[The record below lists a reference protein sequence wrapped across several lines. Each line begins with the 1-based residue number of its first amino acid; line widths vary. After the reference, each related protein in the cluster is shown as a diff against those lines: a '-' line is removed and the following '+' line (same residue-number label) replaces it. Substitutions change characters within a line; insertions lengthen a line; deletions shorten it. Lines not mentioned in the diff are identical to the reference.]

1 MPAKSAVSEKTGLRA
16 LLVADDPDNRA
27 MLRSIF
33 GRTYDVLVSSD
44 AEEALQCSL
53 KEQPDIIVCDL
64 KSGFDKSLELCT
76 NIRHNFETC
85 HIPFVL
91 LTSHASEQVSIKGA
105 RMGVDAV
112 IVKPFSTETLIEQCK
127 TLLDNRKILQEKYA
141 IAPQTVQSRHHGRK
155 DYYFLNAA
163 IGAVERN
170 LYSDK
175 LDVTA
180 LCQELHI
187 SKTALNT
194 KLKNITGRSPRE
206 FIEDIRLR
214 HAAQMLLD
222 SNKLVSEIS
231 DELGFSSYRYFII
244 RFKSILVSLRPSSIL
259 ICWKKMK

>member
-1 MPAKSAVSEKTGLRA
+1 M
-16 LLVADDPDNRA
+16 
-27 MLRSIF
+27 RSIF

-141 IAPQTVQSRHHGRK
+141 IAPQTVQSRQHGRK

-244 RFKSILVSLRPSSIL
+244 RFKKHFGVTPSQFNPDML
-259 ICWKKMK
+259 EKK

>member
-1 MPAKSAVSEKTGLRA
+1 
-16 LLVADDPDNRA
+16 
-27 MLRSIF
+27 
-33 GRTYDVLVSSD
+33 
-44 AEEALQCSL
+44 
-53 KEQPDIIVCDL
+53 
-64 KSGFDKSLELCT
+64 
-76 NIRHNFETC
+76 
-85 HIPFVL
+85 
-91 LTSHASEQVSIKGA
+91 
-105 RMGVDAV
+105 MGM
-112 IVKPFSTETLIEQCK
+112 
-127 TLLDNRKILQEKYA
+127 
-141 IAPQTVQSRHHGRK
+141 HGRK

-231 DELGFSSYRYFII
+231 DELGFCFGLFI
-244 RFKSILVSLRPSSIL
+244 SMLVVLTT
-259 ICWKKMK
+259 

>member
-1 MPAKSAVSEKTGLRA
+1 
-16 LLVADDPDNRA
+16 

-141 IAPQTVQSRHHGRK
+141 IARSDRTVKAARTQGLLFLERSDRCGR
-155 DYYFLNAA
+155 
-163 IGAVERN
+163 
-170 LYSDK
+170 
-175 LDVTA
+175 T
-180 LCQELHI
+180 
-187 SKTALNT
+187 
-194 KLKNITGRSPRE
+194 
-206 FIEDIRLR
+206 
-214 HAAQMLLD
+214 
-222 SNKLVSEIS
+222 
-231 DELGFSSYRYFII
+231 
-244 RFKSILVSLRPSSIL
+244 
-259 ICWKKMK
+259 